1 MDAGAPTWQEFWAS
15 LPIFRDAI
23 VTGGLAGLLLG
34 FIGVHVV
41 LRRMVFASSA
51 IAQAAALGV
60 ALSFWIGG
68 LVNPAAHA
76 AGHLAGANAHV
87 TPVMF
92 SPVLWAIVASLLATL
107 VFIANPVR
115 LHLTRESLLGFVF
128 LASGA
133 GAVIVG
139 DKITQEAHDLS
150 AILFGSA
157 VVVQPTDLVLVASA
171 TVVLLGGHLWA
182 WRALVFAGYD
192 PMGARVQGLPTRAL
206 DAFLFVSVGLAVA
219 LCTRALGA
227 LPVFAFSVLPAMAA
241 LALTSRVSA
250 VFALAGLFGLIEGV
264 GGYAVSFRA
273 ELPVG
278 ATQTALAALVLGGAL
293 AYRAVASRAGAARAR
308 AA

>member
-1 MDAGAPTWQEFWAS
+1 MDGAAAPTWQEFWAS
-15 LPIFRDAI
+15 FAIFRDAI
-23 VTGGLAGLLLG
+23 ITGGLAGLLLG
-34 FIGVHVV
+34 IIGVHVV

-68 LVNPAAHA
+68 QVNPVAHA
-76 AGHLAGANAHV
+76 TGHLAGANAHV
-87 TPVMF
+87 TPLIF
-92 SPVLWAIVASLLATL
+92 EPVLWAIVASLLATL

-157 VVVQPTDLVLVASA
+157 VVVQPMDLVLVSVA
-171 TVVLLGGHLWA
+171 TVVLLGGHLLA

-192 PMGARVQGLPTRAL
+192 PLGARVQGLPTRRL
-206 DAFLFVSVGLAVA
+206 DAFLFVSIGLSVA

-241 LALTSRVSA
+241 LVLTSRMGL
-250 VFALAGLFGLIEGV
+250 VFGLAGLFGALAGV

-278 ATQTALAALVLGGAL
+278 ATQTALAGVLLGAALVGRSL
-293 AYRAVASRAGAARAR
+293 AGRAR
-308 AA
+308 PRR